1 MSTKIPHIS
10 VLNIT
15 LCSTQKKAFKRNYF
29 WWFAENYFDME
40 AKNKY
45 FYQQKNNVS
54 KLKLID
60 TSSSILCE
68 ESLGFSLKTFD
79 NLFLRKENLGAV
91 ITNFPSEF
99 LFIRAN
105 WIEGDGWIFVSW
117 IISSFSCFLYLQE
130 EKKSQIHISN

>member
-1 MSTKIPHIS
+1 
-10 VLNIT
+10 
-15 LCSTQKKAFKRNYF
+15 
-29 WWFAENYFDME
+29 
-40 AKNKY
+40 
-45 FYQQKNNVS
+45 
-54 KLKLID
+54 
-60 TSSSILCE
+60 
-68 ESLGFSLKTFD
+68 
-79 NLFLRKENLGAV
+79 LRKENLGAV

>member
-1 MSTKIPHIS
+1 
-10 VLNIT
+10 
-15 LCSTQKKAFKRNYF
+15 
-29 WWFAENYFDME
+29 ME

-105 WIEGDGWIFVSW
+105 
-117 IISSFSCFLYLQE
+117 
-130 EKKSQIHISN
+130 